1 MVARTVTGTILRP
14 DGTAP
19 TASLVIDL
27 VVADIDG
34 VGWIVTTGNGIAS
47 RITVTPS
54 ATTGAFSVDL
64 EPNSNIVPANSR
76 WRFRYTTTGG
86 RRWEATFYVEVPDS
100 PGPHPVDDL
109 VVAEPGTF
117 VAATRAVIPFDFVG
131 GLSVGAGVR
140 RWLMP
145 FPATVLGVTAA
156 VNTAPVGSAI
166 VVDVNRN
173 GTSLFT
179 VQANRPQIAAGANA
193 TVGSAAPAVV
203 SLATGDYLTVD
214 VDQVGSGV
222 AGADLT
228 VLVRIAHN

>member
-1 MVARTVTGTILRP
+1 M
-14 DGTAP
+14 
-19 TASLVIDL
+19 
-27 VVADIDG
+27 
-34 VGWIVTTGNGIAS
+34 
-47 RITVTPS
+47 
-54 ATTGAFSVDL
+54 
-64 EPNSNIVPANSR
+64 
-76 WRFRYTTTGG
+76 
-86 RRWEATFYVEVPDS
+86 
-100 PGPHPVDDL
+100 
-109 VVAEPGTF
+109 
-117 VAATRAVIPFDFVG
+117 
-131 GLSVGAGVR
+131 
-140 RWLMP
+140 MP

-173 GTSLFT
+173 GTSLFA